1 MMAENDGFE
10 NVIPLKPLA
19 ISVFIYNF
27 TPPISISYCHDTVEM
42 NINKE
47 EDIDLKKK
55 KHPLKNIFPLSKIHY
70 GVGFL

>member
-55 KHPLKNIFPLSKIHY
+55 HPLKNIFPLSKIHY